1 MMVTKRHWYIWC
13 IFGNKLFVDVLEL
26 KEMTLKVL
34 NCMSS
39 FISIPA
45 IIQQIL
51 QVSCTGDK
59 HSYLF

>member
-1 MMVTKRHWYIWC
+1 M
-13 IFGNKLFVDVLEL
+13 FVGVLEL

-51 QVSCTGDK
+51 QVSCTGNK
-59 HSYLF
+59 HCFNFIVD